1 MVMSSPVLELASA
14 PPFPVLADPPLEVET
29 LPPPDVA
36 PVVWFAEQAA
46 PVAAIT
52 PAIPNKNKALRDM
65 FISIV
70 S

>member
-1 MVMSSPVLELASA
+1 VAIEL
-14 PPFPVLADPPLEVET
+14 PLEVVLE
-29 LPPPDVA
+29 PPPDVLA
-36 PVVWFAEQAA
+36 VAGFAEQAA

-52 PAIPNKNKALRDM
+52 PAIPNKNKALRDI